1 MLNKNK
7 MKKRKLWTF
16 LAAVTA
22 VSLSYLYID
31 GINVFIET
39 NSEKEELFYIV
50 TAINYS
56 EILKSTTRG
65 RAKRLVKS
73 GSVQRVPIQLDN
85 ILFFSHIF
93 ANVYHPDYVFQQKQH
108 AHRTI
113 FWTLNFPSFR
123 PRTWENVMNKN
134 TTIRGSKAPDGLD
147 KLYAWSQA
155 IESGELV
162 RIVDV
167 LGHLRRFKEDYIPL
181 FLEKG
186 TKKQLRRYL
195 PSLEAIVAYTKAN
208 TEVNYDQLDEYDQK
222 YIQMMV
228 QELQEITV
236 LLKTKESNSITG
248 KSSVRVD
255 A

>member
-1 MLNKNK
+1 MNII
-7 MKKRKLWTF
+7 KKRIFWIF
-16 LAAVTA
+16 LIALVAVG
-22 VSLSYLYID
+22 LSYLYID
-31 GINVFIET
+31 GINVYIET
-39 NSEKEELFYIV
+39 NSEKEELFYIN
-50 TAINYS
+50 TSINYS

-65 RAKRLVKS
+65 RAKRLVTS
-73 GSVQRVPIQLDN
+73 GSVQKLPIHLDN

-108 AHRTI
+108 AHRSI
-113 FWTLNFPSFR
+113 FWTVDY
-123 PRTWENVMNKN
+123 PRFTPKSWRSVIANNIK
-134 TTIRGSKAPDGLD
+134 ISSSSPPDDIG
-147 KLYAWSQA
+147 KYHEHRKA
-155 IESGELV
+155 IESGDII

-167 LGHLRRFKEDYIPL
+167 LGHMRRFKEDYIPL

-186 TKKQLRRYL
+186 TEKQLRRYL